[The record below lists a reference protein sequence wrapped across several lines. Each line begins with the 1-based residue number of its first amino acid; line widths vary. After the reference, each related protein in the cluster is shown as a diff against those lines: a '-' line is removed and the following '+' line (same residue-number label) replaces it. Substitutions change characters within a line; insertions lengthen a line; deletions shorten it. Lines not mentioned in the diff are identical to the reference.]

1 MADVYR
7 HPHVVGADEIDLH
20 GHANNLRYLHWMLA
34 AAVSHSA
41 AQGWSHEAYER
52 LGAAW
57 FVRSHQIKYLQA
69 ALAGDEIEVRTWVTS
84 MKRFSS
90 VRKYRIVRA
99 SDQTLLAAAE
109 TEWVF
114 VDLATRALRAI
125 PEEVAGAFVLVDG

>member
-1 MADVYR
+1 MPDVYR
-7 HPHVVGADEIDLH
+7 HAHVVGPEEIDLH
-20 GHANNLRYLHWMLA
+20 GHANNLRYLHWMLS
-34 AAVSHSA
+34 AAVAHSA
-41 AQGWSHEAYER
+41 AQGWTHDDYER

-69 ALAGDEIEVRTWVTS
+69 TPVGEEIEVRTWVAS

-99 SDQTLLAAAE
+99 ADDAPLAVAE

-114 VDLATRALRAI
+114 VDLASRALRPI
-125 PEEVAGAFVLVDG
+125 PDAVAGAFTLVDG